1 MIAASDE
8 FDKKFENNLGF
19 IFNIYLFFSKRISCL
34 IKLNDN
40 TDPKF
45 NENISFQ
52 SMVSHFD
59 ELVNQVRYQLSVRFL
74 TTSTIHAQQGN
85 FKTDL
90 MTAYLPKD
98 SKQSIQVVV
107 DEIWNT
113 YDVDNDGIMTE
124 AEVSHFIHEYMPLF

>member
-1 MIAASDE
+1 
-8 FDKKFENNLGF
+8 
-19 IFNIYLFFSKRISCL
+19 
-34 IKLNDN
+34 
-40 TDPKF
+40 
-45 NENISFQ
+45 
-52 SMVSHFD
+52 MVSHFD

-90 MTAYLPKD
+90 MKTYLPKD

-124 AEVSHFIHEYMPLF
+124 AEVSHFIHEYMPLFQPGFVYSQKVFEKIFREIDEDGNNVVTRDELTQFILKLLNQKVQNEVIETE